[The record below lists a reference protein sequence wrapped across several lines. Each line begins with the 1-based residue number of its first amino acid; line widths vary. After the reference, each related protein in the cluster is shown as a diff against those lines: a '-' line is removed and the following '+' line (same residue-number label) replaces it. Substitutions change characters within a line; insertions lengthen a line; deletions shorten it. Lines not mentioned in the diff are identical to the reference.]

1 MKSLFFT
8 FCLLSS
14 SLFAGAIK
22 FEQKISAQE
31 LYNQIKVTPSIDEE
45 IEING
50 INTKAQELVDA
61 DYTEVKIH
69 EATVKKEIKKVGNI
83 NCSKKTY
90 ILAGDSSDV
99 EKTAK
104 ARGHIAQT
112 TLINSIPVISPK
124 KATLE
129 NSYSCQINF

>member
-8 FCLLSS
+8 FCFLSS
-14 SLFAGAIK
+14 SLFAGTIK

-31 LYNQIKVTPSIDEE
+31 LYNQIKIVSVVYEE
-45 IEING
+45 IDING
-50 INTKAQELVDA
+50 INLKAEELVHG
-61 DYTEVKIH
+61 DYTEVKIR
-69 EATVKKEIKKVGNI
+69 EAIVKKERKKVGNVS
-83 NCSKKTY
+83 CSKVTY

-104 ARGHIAQT
+104 ARGHIAQS

>member
-8 FCLLSS
+8 FCFLSS

-31 LYNQIKVTPSIDEE
+31 LYNQMKIVPVVYEE
-45 IEING
+45 IDING
-50 INTKAQELVDA
+50 INLKAEELVHG
-61 DYTEVKIH
+61 DYTEVKIR
-69 EATVKKEIKKVGNI
+69 EAIVKKERKKVGNVS
-83 NCSKKTY
+83 CSKVTY

-104 ARGHIAQT
+104 ARGHIAQS